1 MSRQVKPFT
10 LDVVLN
16 YRKRLEDIAQQRF
29 VEAKRIRETIR
40 QKLISEEDTFSKLCG
55 ESERLQAEGI
65 TVAELI
71 RYEERINYLQKSIKA
86 IRKTLAEKEEIVA
99 TEQKNLARR
108 SKERQAMERL
118 KEQQNSDWSEYLSK
132 KEASMLDEISVIRH
146 NAEPL

>member
-65 TVAELI
+65 TIAELI

-108 SKERQAMERL
+108 SKERQVMERL

>member
-40 QKLISEEDTFSKLCG
+40 QKLISEEDTFSKLCA
-55 ESERLQAEGI
+55 ESYRLQAEGI

-71 RYEERINYLQKSIKA
+71 RYEERINYLQKSVKA

-108 SKERQAMERL
+108 SKERQVMERL
-118 KEQQNSDWSEYLSK
+118 KEQQNSQWGEYLSR

>member
-1 MSRQVKPFT
+1 MNRQVKPFT

-40 QKLISEEDTFSKLCG
+40 QRLIREEDTFSKLCG

-108 SKERQAMERL
+108 SKDRQVMERL

>member
-108 SKERQAMERL
+108 SKERQVMERL